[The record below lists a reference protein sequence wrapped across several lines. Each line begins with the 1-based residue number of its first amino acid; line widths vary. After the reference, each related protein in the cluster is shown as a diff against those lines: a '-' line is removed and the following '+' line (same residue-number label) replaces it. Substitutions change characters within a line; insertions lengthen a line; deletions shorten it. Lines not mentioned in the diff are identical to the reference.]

1 MSNSLAIGAVT
12 ATLRRLIEKG
22 IAGEAT
28 GIHVTTFPPDKAR
41 TFGQDDGDGRVNLFL
56 YQTQLNAA
64 WRNLDLPRQSRP
76 GETGHPPLAIDLLYL
91 VTAYEKTEG
100 DATLLAHRLLGRAMH
115 TLHDHPVLG
124 SAEIEAALA
133 GSELQHQLER
143 VRITPHPMSAEELS
157 KLWVIFQTEYRI
169 SAAYQVSAVL
179 IESKRPSRTPL
190 PVLSRGLNDTG
201 VAVQS
206 NMIPP
211 YPAIESVELP
221 ALLKNAALNAVLT
234 IKGHHLDGST
244 VSVRASHRVLADPVP
259 LTLEPNPTAAQV
271 QARIPNQPAN
281 YPPGFYSLQVVVR
294 RQGETFD
301 RTTNEL
307 SFALAPRIT
316 NDPVTSPIGVTRN
329 ANEVTVTLD
338 CEPAVR
344 PGQRVALLL
353 GDREVSAQPIA
364 APATH
369 LQFIADTRFAP
380 IAAGKYFLRLR
391 VDGVDSELV
400 KYSGDPPKP
409 AFDIAQQITVP

>member
-12 ATLRRLIEKG
+12 ATVRRLLEKG
-22 IAGEAT
+22 IAGEAS

-41 TFGQDDGDGRVNLFL
+41 TFGQDDGEGRVNLFL

-64 WRNLDLPRQSRP
+64 WRNFDLPRQTRL
-76 GETGHPPLAIDLLYL
+76 GETGHPPLAIDLLYF

-100 DATLLAHRLLGRAMH
+100 DSTLLAHRLLGRALR

-124 SAEIEAALA
+124 AAEIEAALA
-133 GSELQHQLER
+133 GSELQNQLER

-179 IESKRPSRTPL
+179 IESTRPSHTPL
-190 PVLSRGLNDTG
+190 PVLSRGQNDAG
-201 VAVQS
+201 VAVQA
-206 NMIPP
+206 NLIPP

-221 ALLKNAALNAVLT
+221 TLLKNAVLNTVLT

-244 VSVRASHRVLADPVP
+244 VSIRASHRVLADPVP
-259 LTLEPNPTAAQV
+259 LTLEPDPTATQV

-281 YPPGFYSLQVVVR
+281 YPAGFYSLQVVVR

-301 RTTNEL
+301 RATNEL
-307 SFALAPRIT
+307 PFALAPRIT
-316 NDPVTSPIGVTRN
+316 NDPVNNPIGVARH
-329 ANEVTVTLD
+329 ANDVTVTLD

-344 PGQRVALLL
+344 PGQRVSLLL
-353 GDREVSAQPIA
+353 GDREVAAQPVA
-364 APATH
+364 APVTH
-369 LQFIADTRFAP
+369 LQFVADTRFLP
-380 IAAGKYFLRLR
+380 LVAGKYFLRLR

-400 KYSGDPPKP
+400 KYQGDPPTP
-409 AFDIAQQITVP
+409 AFDTDQQITVP